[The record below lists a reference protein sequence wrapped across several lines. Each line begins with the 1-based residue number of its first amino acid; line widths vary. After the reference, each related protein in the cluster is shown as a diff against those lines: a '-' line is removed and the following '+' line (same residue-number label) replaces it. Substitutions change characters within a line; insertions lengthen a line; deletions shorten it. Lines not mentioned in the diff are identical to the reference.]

1 MLCVYF
7 MLLTYTFLRSVTTIM
22 VTICCMF
29 CIINNDWS
37 PAKWRISLWAKVKT
51 ALAPHPCSSVT
62 QIDACQRHGGV
73 IGKLIA
79 LICQMSLIVVSSESG
94 DFLSGVCCEF
104 GIHTK

>member
-7 MLLTYTFLRSVTTIM
+7 MLLTYDTFLRSVTTIM
-22 VTICCMF
+22 FSTCCMF

-37 PAKWRISLWAKVKT
+37 SAKWRFSLWVKVKM
-51 ALAPHPCSSVT
+51 ALAPRPCSSVT

-79 LICQMSLIVVSSESG
+79 LICQMSLIVVSSES
-94 DFLSGVCCEF
+94 ER
-104 GIHTK
+104 